1 MSARN
6 VVSIGG
12 DTVHL
17 GDAASAVPFPL
28 FPSPSWGTDV
38 RFEYTDAPVTC
49 RTCLLKPRLEV
60 VPDAT
65 IPASTDTDE
74 RGDMPAKPKPEVDVD
89 ALISQV
95 HESVDAIKAA
105 VEKGDAEAATA
116 GAKAAEA
123 LIAKLPTAK
132 RTALRNAV
140 RAARTRPARV
150 AVAEPKPEP
159 KPEPAPSTEV
169 VKNTDDPMTW
179 DNVPQLIAAGS
190 QKMREG
196 AKAGLEVQNAG
207 EVVANVLLTIR
218 QNIIDPE
225 TGLPDL
231 TWRTKPARAAAGKV
245 YSDALA
251 EVGEDDVQLRD
262 AHEALQTATHN
273 KASDVLVAWLR
284 GYDRDDEKSLG
295 MLGELLPGAVE
306 ILRKSDA
313 ERDAKLSDPEVE
325 GENVPD
331 PMTAEEAIRALYAS
345 KNITL
350 PLRGRTEAMR
360 VNRRVAKIEKARK
373 QLEGHQDAGNT
384 AKAEEIQSE
393 INDLLADLPPDA
405 VAKLGEN
412 HEKTDAQRTAET
424 VAKVRKMFE
433 TAGKRQK
440 KLTAA
445 QKRKTKAELYTLIR
459 EVVDTFGLDY
469 SALVPDETEGDGS
482 SR

>member
-1 MSARN
+1 MGTRN

-12 DTVHL
+12 GAVHL
-17 GDAASAVPFPL
+17 GDAASTAPFPL
-28 FPSPSWGTDV
+28 FPSPSWGPDV

-49 RTCLLKPRLEV
+49 RTCLMKPRLEV

-65 IPASTDTDE
+65 IPASTDSDE
-74 RGDMPAKPKPEVDVD
+74 RGSMPTKPKPDVDVD

-95 HESVDAIKAA
+95 HESIDAIKAA

-116 GAKAAEA
+116 GAKDAEA
-123 LIAKLPTAK
+123 KIAQLPTAK

-140 RAARTRPARV
+140 RAARTRPAK
-150 AVAEPKPEP
+150 AKAASKAE
-159 KPEPAPSTEV
+159 PSTEV
-169 VKNTDDPMTW
+169 AKNTDDPMTW
-179 DNVPQLIAAGS
+179 ENVPQLIAAGA

-196 AKAGLEVQNAG
+196 ASAGLEVQNAG

-231 TWRTKPARAAAGKV
+231 TWRTKPARAAASKV
-245 YSDALA
+245 YVDALA
-251 EVGEDDVQLRD
+251 GVEEDNQQLRD

-284 GYDRDDEKSLG
+284 GYDRDDEKSLA
-295 MLGELLPGAVE
+295 MLAELLPGAVE
-306 ILRKSDA
+306 ILKKSDA
-313 ERDAKLSDPEVE
+313 ERDAKLSDPDVD
-325 GENVPD
+325 GEHVPD

-345 KNITL
+345 KNLTL

-360 VNRRVAKIEKARK
+360 VTRRVAKIEKARK

-384 AKAEEIQSE
+384 SKAEELQAE

-412 HEKTDAQRTAET
+412 HEKTEAQRTAET
-424 VAKVRKMFE
+424 VAKARKMFE

-445 QKRKTKAELYTLIR
+445 QKRKTKAELYALIR

-469 SALVPDETEGDGS
+469 SALAPEDTESDGGS
-482 SR
+482 K

>member
-1 MSARN
+1 
-6 VVSIGG
+6 
-12 DTVHL
+12 
-17 GDAASAVPFPL
+17 
-28 FPSPSWGTDV
+28 
-38 RFEYTDAPVTC
+38 
-49 RTCLLKPRLEV
+49 
-60 VPDAT
+60 
-65 IPASTDTDE
+65 
-74 RGDMPAKPKPEVDVD
+74 MPAKPKPDVDVD
-89 ALISQV
+89 ALTSQV
-95 HESVDAIKAA
+95 HESIDAIKAA
-105 VEKGDAEAATA
+105 VEKGDAQLATVF
-116 GAKAAEA
+116 AKQAEA
-123 LIAKLPTAK
+123 NIVKLPAGK

-140 RAARTRPARV
+140 RSAQKPPAQAKAKPTAAPT
-150 AVAEPKPEP
+150 
-159 KPEPAPSTEV
+159 PSTEV
-169 VKNTDDPMTW
+169 AKNTDDPMTW
-179 DNVPQLIAAGS
+179 DNVPQLIAAGA

-196 AKAGLEVQNAG
+196 ASAGLEVQNAG
-207 EVVANVLLTIR
+207 GLVANVLLTIR

-231 TWRTKPARAAAGKV
+231 TWRTKAARSAAGRV

-251 EVGEDDVQLRD
+251 GVEEDNIPLRD
-262 AHEALQTATHN
+262 ALAALQTATHN
-273 KASDVLVAWLR
+273 KASDVLVTWLR
-284 GYDRDDEKSLG
+284 GYDRDDEKSVG

-306 ILRKSDA
+306 ILKKSDA
-313 ERDAKLSDPEVE
+313 ERDAKLSDPDVD
-325 GENVPD
+325 GENVPE

-384 AKAEEIQSE
+384 AKAEAVQAE

-405 VAKLGEN
+405 VAKLGEGD
-412 HEKTDAQRTAET
+412 EKTDAQRTVET

-469 SALVPDETEGDGS
+469 SALVPEDTEGDGS
-482 SR
+482 GK